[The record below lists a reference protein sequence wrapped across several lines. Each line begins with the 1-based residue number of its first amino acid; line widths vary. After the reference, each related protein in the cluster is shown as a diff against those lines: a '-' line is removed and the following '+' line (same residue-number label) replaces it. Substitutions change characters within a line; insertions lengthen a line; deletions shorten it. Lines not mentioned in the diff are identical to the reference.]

1 MGINDAERARAVSYL
16 RDTKALVLEQT
27 GGLSEAQWRFRPGPT
42 SWSACQCIAHIS
54 LVERRTLGIVQ
65 GFAESREATG
75 EALSQ
80 NAGKDDLLIKM
91 IRSRKVK
98 VEAPLAMCPD
108 LESPD
113 PAWIIAQFSEIRDH
127 SIEYL
132 ESTEDPL
139 RSRTSPHPFLGPF
152 DGYQWMLFLSAHA
165 ERHLRQIQENKEH
178 PEYPR

>member
-1 MGINDAERARAVSYL
+1 MRINDAERARAVSYL
-16 RDTKALVLEQT
+16 RDTKALVLERAAP
-27 GGLSEAQWRFRPGPT
+27 LSQDQWRFRPGPT
-42 SWSACQCIAHIS
+42 SWSACQCIEHIV
-54 LVERRTLGIVQ
+54 LVEHRTLRTVKGLVK
-65 GFAESREATG
+65 SPEATD

-80 NAGKDDLLIKM
+80 NLGKDDLLIRM

-98 VEAPLAMCPD
+98 VEAPAVLLPPP
-108 LESPD
+108 ESPD
-113 PAWIIAQFSEIRDH
+113 PAAILARFSAIRDQT
-127 SIEYL
+127 IEYL

-165 ERHLRQIQENKEH
+165 ERHLRQIEENQEY